1 MGGHRRTLD
10 ILRCIWDE
18 NQDSRLML
26 SELGLIFHQQ
36 EGDLS
41 TLDWANKILS
51 LASTVY
57 LIHCQIDRKSL
68 RGNSGCAWMLKLV
81 LEIA

>member
-10 ILRCIWDE
+10 ILRCILDE

-41 TLDWANKILS
+41 TLDWANKTLS
-51 LASTVY
+51 LAPTVY

-68 RGNSGCAWMLKLV
+68 QILAVHVC
-81 LEIA
+81 